1 MFGVIN
7 WIIFGLF
14 TIALIADSAY
24 ALSCLVKTDNDT
36 ACVDALLLAIIY
48 GLAILLFSSILSMT
62 TPDKLGISTTLGTL
76 LVDSIVMLIIV
87 SLNHS
92 SVVYDYKWQQN
103 RNNYFRKQKAIKL

>member
-1 MFGVIN
+1 MFEVIN

-24 ALSCLVKTDNDT
+24 ALGCLVKTDKDT

-76 LVDSIVMLIIV
+76 LVNSIVMLIIV
-87 SLNHS
+87 SLNHA